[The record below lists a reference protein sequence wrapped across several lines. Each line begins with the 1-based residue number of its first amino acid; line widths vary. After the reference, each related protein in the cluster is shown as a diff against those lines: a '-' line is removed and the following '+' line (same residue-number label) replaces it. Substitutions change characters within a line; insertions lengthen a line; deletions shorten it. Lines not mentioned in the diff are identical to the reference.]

1 MIQLPIVKT
10 IDLGLLCFGPL
21 FISWLLAF
29 VWNLFPFSFFISHE
43 TASFGLGV
51 STFGVIALATTT
63 FMEYEIILH
72 AFCPFHHLL
81 IGIWGFISLKDEFAN
96 PRLQDMEKRHFTQI
110 FHLHW
115 DKVNNSLKAWT
126 YYTKVSSPSPW
137 CKLNNFCP
145 SFKISLCEVNLSFN
159 LVLKSFQNKVSIK
172 SNSTSYC
179 AMHHSKTWFDNKY

>member
-115 DKVNNSLKAWT
+115 DKVNNSLNA
-126 YYTKVSSPSPW
+126 
-137 CKLNNFCP
+137 
-145 SFKISLCEVNLSFN
+145 
-159 LVLKSFQNKVSIK
+159 
-172 SNSTSYC
+172 
-179 AMHHSKTWFDNKY
+179 